1 MPYLPHAALYTD
13 YYELTMA
20 QGYFL
25 AGNKDVHATFDYFFR
40 NNPFEGGF
48 VVFAGLSDL
57 LPILR
62 DLHFEEEDLAYL
74 HDQGFRD
81 DFLDYLRDFKFRGE
95 ILAPTEGEIV
105 FPSEPVM
112 RVRGNIIETQVIETL
127 LLNVINYESLIATK
141 AARMRLM
148 AGPDRLF
155 IDFGLRRSQGW
166 GGIQASKAAI
176 IGGADSTS
184 NVFSAF
190 HYDLKPSGTQ
200 AHSWVQSFDDE
211 LTAFRKYA
219 EFYPDACVLLA
230 DTYNT
235 LESGVPNAITVA
247 KELEEKGHQLLGI
260 RLDSGDLAYLGRKAR
275 AMLDNAGLKYVKIAV
290 SNQLDEHLIKSLI
303 DQDAPIDI
311 FGVGTRLVTGHDSP
325 ALDGVYKLS
334 SIDHQPK
341 LKHSENI
348 TKVNL
353 PGVKKIFR
361 HLQEDGSFYADS
373 ICLDDQDEI
382 SDIYHPFYPKKHT
395 SVHDYKHEE
404 LLHKVMGDGMITTE
418 LDLPANSAKYV
429 QKRLGQLQKE
439 HLRFENPHYY
449 KVGLSKKLLD
459 LRNRLLN
466 GN

>member
-1 MPYLPHAALYTD
+1 MPTFNHAALYTD

-20 QGYFL
+20 QGYLL
-25 AGNKDVHATFDYFFR
+25 AGIKDFEASFDYFFR

-62 DLHFEEEDLAYL
+62 DFRFEEEDLAYL

-95 ILAPTEGEIV
+95 IMAPPEGEIV

-112 RVRGNIIETQVIETL
+112 RVCGNIIETQIIETL
-127 LLNVINYESLIATK
+127 LLNIINFESLIATK

-148 AGPDRLF
+148 ARDRLF

-166 GGIQASKAAI
+166 GGIQASKAAV
-176 IGGADSTS
+176 IGGANSTS

-190 HYDLKPSGTQ
+190 NYDLKPSGTQ
-200 AHSWVQSFDDE
+200 AHSWIQSFDDE

-219 EFYPDACVLLA
+219 EFYPENCVLLA

-235 LESGVPNAITVA
+235 LNRGVPNAIIVA
-247 KELEEKGHQLLGI
+247 RELEAKGYRLLGI
-260 RLDSGDLAYLGRKAR
+260 RLDSGDLAYLSRKAR
-275 AMLDNAGLKYVKIAV
+275 KMLDDAGLNYVKIAV

-334 SIDHQPK
+334 SINNQPK
-341 LKHSENI
+341 LKISENLS
-348 TKVNL
+348 KVNL
-353 PGVKKIFR
+353 PGLKKIYR
-361 HLQEDGSFYADS
+361 YIQDDGSFYADG
-373 ICLDDQDEI
+373 ICLNDQENI
-382 SDIYHPFYPKKHT
+382 NSIYHPFYPKKHT
-395 SVHDYKHEE
+395 SVEPYQHEE
-404 LLHKVMGDGMITTE
+404 LLSGVMNDGVITAQLATATE
-418 LDLPANSAKYV
+418 SAAYV
-429 QKRLGQLQKE
+429 QKRLGQMQKE

-449 KVGLSKKLLD
+449 KVGLSEKLLD

>member
-1 MPYLPHAALYTD
+1 MPTFKHAALFTD

-20 QGYFL
+20 QGYLL
-25 AGNKDVHATFDYFFR
+25 AGIKDYQASFDYFFR

-62 DLHFEEEDLAYL
+62 DVHFEDEDLAYL
-74 HDQGFRD
+74 HGQGFRD
-81 DFLDYLRDFKFRGE
+81 DFLDYLRDFRFRGE
-95 ILAPTEGEIV
+95 ILAPFEGEIV

-112 RVRGNIIETQVIETL
+112 RVRGNIIETQIIETL
-127 LLNVINYESLIATK
+127 LLNIVNFESLIATK

-148 AGPDRLF
+148 AGDRLF

-166 GGIQASKAAI
+166 GGIQASKAAV

-190 HYDLKPSGTQ
+190 YYDLKPSGTQ
-200 AHSWVQSFDDE
+200 AHSWIQSFDDE

-235 LESGVPNAITVA
+235 LNSGVPNAITVA
-247 KELEEKGHQLLGI
+247 KELQEKGHQLLGI
-260 RLDSGDLAYLGRKAR
+260 RLDSGDLAYLSRKTR
-275 AMLDNAGLKYVKIAV
+275 KMLDDAGLNYVKIAV

-334 SIDHQPK
+334 SINNQPK
-341 LKHSENI
+341 LKISENI
-348 TKVNL
+348 AKVNL
-353 PGVKKIFR
+353 PGLKKIYR
-361 HLQEDGSFYADS
+361 YLQDDGSFYADG
-373 ICLDDQDEI
+373 ICMDDQDSI
-382 SDIYHPFYPKKHT
+382 TSIYHPFYPKKHT
-395 SVHDYKHEE
+395 SVESYEHEE
-404 LLHKVMGDGMITTE
+404 LLHEVMNDGVITTR
-418 LDLPANSAKYV
+418 LPGPTESAEYV